1 MCLQKRGGHAFCS
14 REGLALREMGWLSHG
29 FASRSRGNATESI
42 RVADLTRRGARG
54 ARGARSGCA
63 SLLEE
68 VRRVGPRLV
77 VSGHVHAA
85 HGVAS
90 ACGTAF
96 VNAASCGSG
105 GDGAEGYLVEWPP
118 VVVDL

>member
-1 MCLQKRGGHAFCS
+1 M
-14 REGLALREMGWLSHG
+14 LA
-29 FASRSRGNATESI
+29 
-42 RVADLTRRGARG
+42 
-54 ARGARSGCA
+54 
-63 SLLEE
+63 E

-85 HGVAS
+85 HGAAS

-105 GDGAEGYLVEWPP
+105 GDGTEGYLVEWPP
-118 VVVDL
+118 VVVDLSTAGLAGSAGPAIVYLVSPRLTQTGLAWSWPWSWPI